1 MARLLS
7 FGCKNKSVQ
16 TLHTENLK
24 LEENLQKNNFSKVS
38 FRTRMYNPLIA
49 QSESISKLSRD
60 IKES

>member
-1 MARLLS
+1 
-7 FGCKNKSVQ
+7 
-16 TLHTENLK
+16 LH
-24 LEENLQKNNFSKVS
+24 KNNFSKVS

>member
-7 FGCKNKSVQ
+7 SGRKNKSVQ

-24 LEENLQKNNFSKVS
+24 LEKNLQKHNFSKVS
-38 FRTRMYNPLIA
+38 FKTRIYNPLIA
-49 QSESISKLSRD
+49 QSDSISKLSRD